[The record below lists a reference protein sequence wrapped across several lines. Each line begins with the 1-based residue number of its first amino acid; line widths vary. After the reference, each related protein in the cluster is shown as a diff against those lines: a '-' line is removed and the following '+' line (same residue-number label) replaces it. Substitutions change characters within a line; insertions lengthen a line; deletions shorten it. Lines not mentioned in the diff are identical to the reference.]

1 MVATFKRIVSTGVFE
16 DVVVAVVTEV
26 DDGDYRPLEAVRAEL
41 TLEATINAKAAYLI
55 KQLSGVQ
62 SLEAAAEITGTP
74 VQTVEKVS
82 LADYR
87 FGNAGAE
94 PTIIGATLAM
104 AENTLSEPLQ
114 GKMGIFVVKTGA
126 KTTATAELDAAQEK
140 ASLTS
145 RATYSLPYQAISL
158 LEEKAEVV
166 DNRANFQ

>member
-1 MVATFKRIVSTGVFE
+1 M
-16 DVVVAVVTEV
+16 
-26 DDGDYRPLEAVRAEL
+26 
-41 TLEATINAKAAYLI
+41 
-55 KQLSGVQ
+55 
-62 SLEAAAEITGTP
+62 
-74 VQTVEKVS
+74 QTVEKVS

-94 PTIIGATLAM
+94 PAIIGATLAM

-114 GKMGIFVVKTGA
+114 GKMGVFVVKTGA
-126 KTTATAELDAAQEK
+126 KTTATAEFDAAQEK

-145 RATYSLPYQAISL
+145 RSAYSLPYQAISL